1 MLVVKQGHE
10 PPSFTSWFPSWSAE
24 MAAKGK
30 SFEELKQELSGG
42 SGVTTVDEV
51 RKIEICAD
59 VIKSITVAT

>member
-1 MLVVKQGHE
+1 
-10 PPSFTSWFPSWSAE
+10 